1 MANRPPRPLPTHP
14 GPVYPFGLS
23 SDLNENVPGAT
34 LIGPYAS
41 MNHPSFGYPSQ
52 STGNLRLYDSSSQ
65 VSGSGEQPQC
75 AYQGD
80 QWQNV
85 PYCGPPPGT
94 AQPILDLCPS
104 PLWPEY
110 YAQPVRPQ
118 PEDSDML
125 VDGTT
130 IGHGSQ
136 PPNVTLHSQGIPGP
150 APSEMSVGEEL
161 GQLVNQYLH
170 NPNGRRSASMD
181 PMFAATSGQGEI

>member
-1 MANRPPRPLPTHP
+1 
-14 GPVYPFGLS
+14 
-23 SDLNENVPGAT
+23 
-34 LIGPYAS
+34 
-41 MNHPSFGYPSQ
+41 MNHPSFGYPHQ
-52 STGNLRLYDSSSQ
+52 STSNMGYDGLSSQ
-65 VSGSGEQPQC
+65 VLAQPQC
-75 AYQGD
+75 AYQDD

-110 YAQPVRPQ
+110 YAQPVRSQ

-130 IGHGSQ
+130 IDHGPQ
-136 PPNVTLHSQGIPGP
+136 PSNVTVPPQGIPGP
-150 APSEMSVGEEL
+150 GPSEMSVGEEL

-170 NPNGRRSASMD
+170 NPNGRRSGKVKVTIVLELD
-181 PMFAATSGQGEI
+181 DVK